1 MSGFAQLDKS
11 RLLSYFLFE
20 FLYFF
25 FFLSYRFSIPLIY
38 CVQCFLHSLLFLTL
52 PLLRCCYFF
61 RLHLFCLSFCLFILK
76 MSSLL
81 FLFLFFIFLSFY
93 SLSFTSRTLSHNATF
108 FLSFFQLFSAWNS
121 SSHFFHRWFHS
132 YDHHVTNLFSISLTN
147 AYCSSTL
154 SWC

>member
-1 MSGFAQLDKS
+1 MSRFAHRDKI

-25 FFLSYRFSIPLIY
+25 LFLSYRFSIQFIY

-52 PLLRCCYFF
+52 PLLWCSYLC
-61 RLHLFCLSFCLFILK
+61 RLHLFCLTLCLFILK
-76 MSSLL
+76 MSSM
-81 FLFLFFIFLSFY
+81 FLFFLIFLSFH
-93 SLSFTSRTLSHNATF
+93 SLSFTSRALSRNVTF
-108 FLSFFQLFSAWNS
+108 FLSFFKLFSAWNS
-121 SSHFFHRWFHS
+121 SSHFFYRWFHS

-147 AYCSSTL
+147 EYCSSTF